1 MMRAIARAL
10 AAAVILAAGSLHHA
24 SAQDAGFDIVRFQ
37 IDGNTLLP
45 AERVQALVAPFV
57 GRGKVYGD
65 VQKALEA
72 LEGDYRRLGYGTVQ
86 VYVPEQ
92 ELTSGVVRLLVT
104 ESAIGKVSL
113 TGNKF
118 FGDANVRA
126 SLRQLRE
133 GEPPNMRQLSEN
145 IQLANENP
153 SKKVEVT
160 LGAAEEEGKVNAKV
174 AVTDEDPQKYIVT
187 FDNTGSAA
195 TGNHRIGIAY
205 RHANIGD
212 RDQVLTLAATTSP
225 DAPESAKVE
234 IFSLAYKIPLYAF
247 GDSIDLIYGKS
258 SSDTPS
264 TQATGFNLAGKGE
277 VFAVRWNHY
286 FPRRGEYSS
295 RLVGGFDYKYI
306 NARRTTNGVPG
317 NIDPPLGDGA
327 FTPHTLRPLSLA
339 YIGQRE
345 SPGRN
350 LDYSVSVAKNISL
363 GSSYAYTT
371 LQGISGVDRYTLLG
385 GRAVPN
391 NFEVYRGRIGLAQ
404 ALPDDW
410 ALRLAFSTQY
420 APTALPAAEQFSLTG
435 TGAVRGFGEATVR
448 MDSGY
453 VANIEVYGPDV
464 ANRLG
469 VPGNFKLLAF
479 YDFARG
485 RNKDTAV
492 NRAPWV
498 TPFEKVGIASLGAGI
513 RYAYSKDV
521 AFKFDLARVM
531 DAGPVNVDPRS
542 SDWLASGVAGNPANT
557 EGRGDWRGHFGLQLG
572 F

>member
-1 MMRAIARAL
+1 MMRAIVRAL
-10 AAAVILAAGSLHHA
+10 AAAAILAAASLHQA
-24 SAQDAGFDIVRFQ
+24 AAQDTRFDIVRFQ
-37 IDGNTLLP
+37 VEGNTLLP

-57 GRGKVYGD
+57 GRGRVYGD
-65 VQKALEA
+65 VQMALEA
-72 LEGDYRRLGYGTVQ
+72 LEGEFRRVGYGTVQ

-92 ELTSGVVRLLVT
+92 ELTSGVVRLQVT
-104 ESAIGKVSL
+104 ESVVGKVTL
-113 TGNKF
+113 AGNKF
-118 FGDANVRA
+118 FNDANVRA

-133 GEPPNMRQLSEN
+133 GEPPNTRQLSEN
-145 IQLANENP
+145 VQLANENP
-153 SKKVEVT
+153 AKKIEVT
-160 LGAAEEEGKVNAKV
+160 LGAAEEQGKVNAKV
-174 AVTDEDPQKYIVT
+174 AVTDEDPRKYIVT

-195 TGNHRIGIAY
+195 TGNHRLGIAY
-205 RHANIGD
+205 RNANIGD
-212 RDQVLTLAATTSP
+212 RDQVLTVAATTSP

-258 SSDTPS
+258 SADTPS

-286 FPRRGEYSS
+286 FPRQGEYSS

-339 YIGQRE
+339 YVGQLQ

-350 LDYSVSVAKNISL
+350 LDYSVSAAKNISL
-363 GSSYAYTT
+363 GSSYSYTT

-385 GRAVPN
+385 GRSVPN
-391 NFEVYRGRIGLAQ
+391 NFELFKGSIGLAQ
-404 ALPDDW
+404 ALPADW

-435 TGAVRGFGEATVR
+435 AGTVRGFGEGVVR

-453 VANIEVYGPDV
+453 VANIEVYSPDV

-469 VPGNFKLLAF
+469 VPGNLKVLAF
-479 YDFARG
+479 YDFAHG
-485 RNKDTAV
+485 RNKDTSS
-492 NRAPWV
+492 NRSPWV
-498 TPFEKVGIASLGAGI
+498 TPFEKASIASLGAGI

-521 AFKFDLARVM
+521 SFKFDLARVM
-531 DAGPVNVDPRS
+531 DAGPVNINPGS
-542 SDWLASGVAGNPANT
+542 SDWLLSGVGGNPANT
-557 EGRGDWRGHFGLQLG
+557 EGRGDWRGHFGLQVG